1 MPVPHLEIRIVQRSK
16 GSSAVAGAA
25 YQAGEKLFSEYD
37 QKSKDH
43 RRKQPEVVYTEIM
56 FPANAPPEYA
66 DRATLWNAVE
76 EVEKQWNSQL
86 ARRFILALPREIPT
100 EMYPHMMQ
108 EYCREHFVSKGMCCD
123 FAIHDPDPPGHNP
136 HCHIMLTMRA
146 IDENGKWLPKSRKVY
161 DLDENGE
168 RIKLPSGRWK
178 SHKEDTVDWNEQYH
192 AEEWRHGWELVQN
205 KYLELAGSPERVD
218 MRSYERQ
225 GLDVLPTVHMGAAV
239 SALERKG
246 IETNIGNLNRDIKAA
261 NRMMSAIRSTIRNLR
276 NWIAD
281 IMEATKEAFAETEAR
296 AKSTSPDLVLL
307 LRDYL
312 NLRKAERSDWSRYG
326 QQKGTTDDLKTIS
339 QATVYLQRH
348 ELFTLEDL
356 DIALQGVSEKATAI
370 REDMQ
375 KAANRMKAITA
386 IQTAVADCEKHK
398 AVHDKYIKIGWKIR
412 KEAYVES
419 HKDELTAFN
428 KAYRILKK
436 HGADLNVDLKAL
448 QKEYDGLRT
457 THADLKE
464 QLAAVNEELKPMKDI
479 RYWVSKVLSPEQT
492 GEKQPEPKHSLKERL
507 QYEQEQKKQ
516 KQVQKAPKQ
525 KKQDMEL

>member
-1 MPVPHLEIRIVQRSK
+1 MPCPHNEITIVQRSQRQ
-16 GSSAVAGAA
+16 SAVAAAA
-25 YQAGEKLFSEYD
+25 YQSGEKLFCEYD
-37 QKSKDH
+37 QQVKH
-43 RRKQPEVVYTEIM
+43 YPEKRGIVHNEILL
-56 FPANAPPEYA
+56 PANAPRSYA
-66 DRATLWNAVE
+66 DRNTLWNAAE
-76 EVEKQWNSQL
+76 AVEKQWNSQL
-86 ARRFILALPREIPT
+86 ARRFVAALPREVPM
-100 EMYPHMMQ
+100 ELLPQMVK
-108 EYCREHFVSKGMCCD
+108 EYCEEHFVSKGMCCD

-136 HCHIMLTMRA
+136 HCHFMLTMRA

-192 AEEWRHGWELVQN
+192 AEEWRHGWEVVQN
-205 KYLELAGSPERVD
+205 KYLELAGSPERID

-225 GLDVLPTVHMGAAV
+225 GLDIIPTVHMGTAV

-246 IETNIGNLNRDIKAA
+246 IATNIGNLNRDIKAA
-261 NRMMSAIRSTIRNLR
+261 NRMMNAIRSTIKNLR
-276 NWIAD
+276 DWIAD
-281 IMEATKEAFAETEAR
+281 ILEATKEVLAENEA
-296 AKSTSPDLVLL
+296 AKKNASPNLAVL

-312 NLRKAERSDWSRYG
+312 NLRKAERSEWSRYG

-375 KAANRMKAITA
+375 TAANRMKAITT
-386 IQTAVADCEKHK
+386 IQNAVADCEKHK

-412 KEAYVES
+412 KEAYAES

-428 KAYRILKK
+428 KAYRTLKK
-436 HGADLNVDLKAL
+436 HGGDLNVDLKAL
-448 QKEYDGLRT
+448 QKEYD
-457 THADLKE
+457 DLKISHTNLKA

-479 RYWVSKVLSPEQT
+479 RYWVGKVLSPEQT
-492 GEKQPEPKHSLKERL
+492 ATKQPEPKHSLKERL
-507 QYEQEQKKQ
+507 LYEQEQK